1 MASGSTVS
9 LSGGTTMTQV
19 VSGDTIL
26 DDDFN
31 NARTNVNTLMGSR
44 RCNIRYLYSIFN
56 QRLGSRW
63 CRCCGCHSRS
73 TCSRH
78 RSRRL

>member
-31 NARTNVNTLMGSR
+31 NARTNVNTL
-44 RCNIRYLYSIFN
+44 
-56 QRLGSRW
+56 LGTAADVTLGTYTAS
-63 CRCCGCHSRS
+63 S
-73 TCSRH
+73 TKGWGQGT
-78 RSRRL
+78 

>member
-19 VSGDTIL
+19 VAGDIIL

-31 NARTNVNTLMGSR
+31 NARTNVNTLMGTAADVT
-44 RCNIRYLYSIFN
+44 
-56 QRLGSRW
+56 LGTYTAS
-63 CRCCGCHSRS
+63 S
-73 TCSRH
+73 T
-78 RSRRL
+78 